1 VLAFVVG
8 AFMFGGPGAL
18 AASWYT
24 RLAASALVALI
35 PAVSLSVCIV
45 ATTSLL
51 LFARYYNP
59 AVVLLGIAFCTALGA
74 LVRCRYLAR
83 RTEVES

>member
-1 VLAFVVG
+1 
-8 AFMFGGPGAL
+8 
-18 AASWYT
+18 
-24 RLAASALVALI
+24 LVALI

-59 AVVLLGIAFCTALGA
+59 PVVLLGLASCTALAA
-74 LVRCRYLAR
+74 LVRCSYLAR